1 MSPAKTESSMSM
13 KKTEKKPRKGPMAGT
28 GHEGYGRLPFRG
40 RKVSTIS
47 AGSLGRCASAGSAT
61 ESVLETSSTRDSS
74 VYRENKFTVNRLDVE
89 GVNPT
94 VTRSGY
100 NASDGSSL
108 LPNRL
113 SVGYKMNSP
122 DELSTNSS
130 LGNDTGWSTSL
141 PAATPGRGPSSLA
154 TIRPARSCGRSF
166 DRGDKTTPVQ
176 PPTLAIGR
184 PVHRAQPFHDKE
196 LPRLLTPTGEL
207 PPLSSSS
214 INDTTRPTLPYTTPT
229 KGFHER
235 VEGNWE
241 MSGKNTKP
249 QSKPSRMFNFFQR
262 AQKSP
267 KHEIKPEHPAINVQV
282 TVTHQP
288 PSRSIAHYAMLDSD
302 ERVDLGYLE
311 RIMQDT
317 ETLRGDGVATG
328 EESVSEKAPSL
339 RPRERRRNGVL
350 PSASV
355 RHKAHTHM
363 PRPSSPKPLLP
374 QGEPSM
380 NNVPAPASNLRRH
393 DFPEASVTSSLRSR
407 LSPVGRIPRVVSK
420 RDRDRKLPDVSF
432 SRPFARAQPRPI
444 VQPPGALYTAIR
456 EAASPSEPASV
467 TTASSDAARSYSDES
482 STVRHV
488 DTKPRATNS
497 FDGVDGVNAGT
508 SIEFISFSPRHN
520 SDMSY
525 SSNSSTAIVPAA
537 GAPLSEDEIWH
548 EYNDLIDDV
557 LPAGTL
563 KPAGPSLEASSR
575 YANLTSKRSD
585 VRQSSAL
592 PRSDSLLSR
601 QSSTRSTDLF
611 SITRSSTVPAVTRT
625 PSYGSSTLPPLALPN
640 PSLSVIE
647 NHNDYGEPNDF
658 GSARTSIRK
667 SLPPVTRISSG
678 SIRSSLHPSLR
689 RTSGSARSRS
699 TSVPEASSVRSSTN
713 NAGLGVSQTYFR
725 DTQLMNIAE
734 IETGN
739 DGDSMANLR
748 LGALMTS
755 KWLSF
760 GRVLFSPAHV
770 EVKSNKAERVLVVDG
785 LGKDWSYFCALTYPE
800 AIVYSLGPN
809 HINEPSS
816 LPIADQSVWH
826 SLPNHR
832 HVHHA
837 NVAAPF
843 PFSRGFFAAV
853 VFRFPLA
860 STDAVLQTAVSEC
873 KRVLRPGGYL
883 EVSVLDLDM
892 LNMGNRARRAV
903 RGLKMRMQEMD
914 PDISLKPASD
924 NIQKMLGRRGFENLN
939 RCVVGVPVAGHIPG
953 SRDMDTATT
962 GVCDG
967 DDNEKNNN
975 LSFADLLK
983 DQSSGNND
991 ENITKMIARVGRWW
1005 YSQCHETGVLTT
1017 ARNRNT
1023 SASIWADEALL
1034 RECEKR
1040 STSFRLLISYAQKPT
1055 ATMRRTVS
1063 V

>member
-1 MSPAKTESSMSM
+1 M

-47 AGSLGRCASAGSAT
+47 AESLGRCASAGSAT
-61 ESVLETSSTRDSS
+61 ERVLETSSTRDSS
-74 VYRENKFTVNRLDVE
+74 VYRKDKFTVNRLDLE
-89 GVNPT
+89 GFNPT
-94 VTRSGY
+94 ITRSGY
-100 NASDGSSL
+100 NASDGLGL
-108 LPNRL
+108 LPNRS
-113 SVGYKMNSP
+113 SVCYEMNLP
-122 DELSTNSS
+122 DKLSTNSS
-130 LGNDTGWSTSL
+130 LGNDTDMSTSL

-154 TIRPARSCGRSF
+154 TIRPAKSCGRSF
-166 DRGDKTTPVQ
+166 DRSDKTTPVQ
-176 PPTLAIGR
+176 PSTLAIGR
-184 PVHRAQPFHDKE
+184 SVHRSQSFYDKE
-196 LPRLLTPTGEL
+196 PLRLLTPTDGNGL

-214 INDTTRPTLPYTTPT
+214 IDDTTRPTPPYTTPT

-241 MSGKNTKP
+241 MPGKNTKP
-249 QSKPSRMFNFFQR
+249 RSKPSKMFNFFQR

-267 KHEIKPEHPAINVQV
+267 KHEIKPEHPTINVRV
-282 TVTHQP
+282 TVAHQP

-302 ERVDLGYLE
+302 ERVDLGDLE

-317 ETLRGDGVATG
+317 ETSRDDDVATG

-339 RPRERRRNGVL
+339 RPHERRRNSVL

-355 RHKAHTHM
+355 RYKARTHM
-363 PRPSSPKPLLP
+363 PRPSSPKALLP
-374 QGEPSM
+374 Q
-380 NNVPAPASNLRRH
+380 
-393 DFPEASVTSSLRSR
+393 
-407 LSPVGRIPRVVSK
+407 
-420 RDRDRKLPDVSF
+420 
-432 SRPFARAQPRPI
+432 
-444 VQPPGALYTAIR
+444 
-456 EAASPSEPASV
+456 
-467 TTASSDAARSYSDES
+467 
-482 STVRHV
+482 VRQA
-488 DTKPRATNS
+488 DTKPKATNS
-497 FDGVDGVNAGT
+497 FDGVDAEM
-508 SIEFISFSPRHN
+508 SMEFLSFSPRHN

-557 LPAGTL
+557 LPAKTL

-601 QSSTRSTDLF
+601 QSSTRSIDLS
-611 SITRSSTVPAVTRT
+611 SITRSSTVPAITRA
-625 PSYGSSTLPPLALPN
+625 PSYGSSSLPPLALPN
-640 PSLSVIE
+640 P
-647 NHNDYGEPNDF
+647 P
-658 GSARTSIRK
+658 
-667 SLPPVTRISSG
+667 
-678 SIRSSLHPSLR
+678 
-689 RTSGSARSRS
+689 
-699 TSVPEASSVRSSTN
+699 SSVMETRN
-713 NAGLGVSQTYFR
+713 N
-725 DTQLMNIAE
+725 DE

-739 DGDSMANLR
+739 DGDSIANLR

-800 AIVYSLGPN
+800 AIVYSLGLT

-832 HVHHA
+832 YVHHA

-914 PDISLKPASD
+914 PNVSLKPASD
-924 NIQKMLGRRGFENLN
+924 NVQKMLGRRGFENLN
-939 RCVVGVPVAGHIPG
+939 RCVVGVPVAGQIPG
-953 SRDMDTATT
+953 SPDVDTATT
-962 GVCDG
+962 GVRDG
-967 DDNEKNNN
+967 DDDEKNNN

-983 DQSSGNND
+983 DQSGGNND

-1017 ARNRNT
+1017 ARNGNA
-1023 SASIWADEALL
+1023 SGSIWADEALL

-1040 STSFRLLISYAQKPT
+1040 GTSFRLLISYAQKPT

>member
-1 MSPAKTESSMSM
+1 
-13 KKTEKKPRKGPMAGT
+13 
-28 GHEGYGRLPFRG
+28 
-40 RKVSTIS
+40 
-47 AGSLGRCASAGSAT
+47 
-61 ESVLETSSTRDSS
+61 
-74 VYRENKFTVNRLDVE
+74 
-89 GVNPT
+89 
-94 VTRSGY
+94 
-100 NASDGSSL
+100 
-108 LPNRL
+108 
-113 SVGYKMNSP
+113 MNSP

-130 LGNDTGWSTSL
+130 LGNDTGMSTSL

-196 LPRLLTPTGEL
+196 LPRLLTPTDEL

-625 PSYGSSTLPPLALPN
+625 PSYGS
-640 PSLSVIE
+640 
-647 NHNDYGEPNDF
+647 
-658 GSARTSIRK
+658 K
-667 SLPPVTRISSG
+667 
-678 SIRSSLHPSLR
+678 
-689 RTSGSARSRS
+689 
-699 TSVPEASSVRSSTN
+699 
-713 NAGLGVSQTYFR
+713 
-725 DTQLMNIAE
+725 

-962 GVCDG
+962 GVRDG
-967 DDNEKNNN
+967 DDNEKDNN

-1040 STSFRLLISYAQKPT
+1040 GTSFRLLISYAQKPT